1 MESRGGPYFLVCFYI
16 PPLNVTILMSS
27 FRHNAAVSACSDGIA
42 ASSFE
47 APPADLRLQMPIYIT
62 HLCSQNRYSLEP
74 RRVASKAPLNSTS
87 PSQSPSPSSLLNL
100 GSSWSRRNQKPH
112 MWGLDAP
119 KNITMLRSWCQP
131 SLVWNFL
138 D

>member
-1 MESRGGPYFLVCFYI
+1 VDGPCFLICFYI

-27 FRHNAAVSACSDGIA
+27 FRHNAAASACSDGIT

-47 APPADLRLQMPIYIT
+47 APPPTDLHIPIYIT
-62 HLCSQNRYSLEP
+62 HLCSQNRYCLEP
-74 RRVASKAPLNSTS
+74 RRDASKALLNPTS
-87 PSQSPSPSSLLNL
+87 PSQLPLPSSLLNL

-119 KNITMLRSWCQP
+119 KNITKLRSWHQP